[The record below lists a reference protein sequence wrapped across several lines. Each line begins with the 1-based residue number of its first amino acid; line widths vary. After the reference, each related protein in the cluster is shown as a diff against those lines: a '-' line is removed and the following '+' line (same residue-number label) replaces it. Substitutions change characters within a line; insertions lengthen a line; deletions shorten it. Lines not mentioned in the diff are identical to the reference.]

1 MKEHD
6 MNIIA
11 YNIVGQA
18 IGEAE
23 ADPEVRG
30 QAGGREGGK
39 ARAKS
44 LTSEQRKEIAEKA
57 AAARWGKHE

>member
-1 MKEHD
+1 
-6 MNIIA
+6 MNILA

-18 IGEAE
+18 IGEDNE
-23 ADPEVRG
+23 DSTPVKGRP
-30 QAGGREGGK
+30 GGIEGGK

-57 AAARWGKHE
+57 ASARWNKNK